1 MKFIPAG
8 VEWHRT
14 RGNESIAIVR
24 QKPEVVYEA
33 SDFTADEMR
42 VFGIAAGY
50 LFGDPRVPAGLCG
63 VLFGKDFW
71 L

>member
-1 MKFIPAG
+1 MKIIPAG
-8 VEWHRT
+8 VEWHRV

-24 QKPEVVYEA
+24 QKQQVVYEA
-33 SDFTADEMR
+33 SDFTADELR
-42 VFGIAAGY
+42 ELEISGQF
-50 LFGDPRVPAGLCG
+50 LRGDPRVPAGLCE